1 MQPATDSHRTIRCF
15 PRGRAAHPGGARL
28 PRYPAPGRPAP
39 LYRVS
44 AGPTPAP
51 TARPTRIRPQPNHR
65 TPAKLTRSAAYV
77 STNIDEFSFCPLT
90 KINKPLIMR
99 SVCHITYRTR
109 QENTVKRTTIYLTDE
124 QKERL
129 AFYSERTGAPVATLI
144 RRAINESLA
153 KLDTSPQPRDT
164 ATQK

>member
-1 MQPATDSHRTIRCF
+1 
-15 PRGRAAHPGGARL
+15 
-28 PRYPAPGRPAP
+28 
-39 LYRVS
+39 
-44 AGPTPAP
+44 
-51 TARPTRIRPQPNHR
+51 
-65 TPAKLTRSAAYV
+65 
-77 STNIDEFSFCPLT
+77 
-90 KINKPLIMR
+90 MR

-129 AFYSERTGAPVATLI
+129 AFYSVATGAPVATLI

>member
-1 MQPATDSHRTIRCF
+1 
-15 PRGRAAHPGGARL
+15 
-28 PRYPAPGRPAP
+28 
-39 LYRVS
+39 
-44 AGPTPAP
+44 
-51 TARPTRIRPQPNHR
+51 
-65 TPAKLTRSAAYV
+65 
-77 STNIDEFSFCPLT
+77 
-90 KINKPLIMR
+90 MR

-144 RRAINESLA
+144 RRAINDSLA